1 MTGDLMDDSMG
12 SNSQLIELKVPE
24 IHCAG
29 CVRSI
34 EMAVAG
40 LEGVTEVR
48 GDAARKAVA
57 VRYRPTSVDPDKI
70 AGAIKQRGFSV
81 LGSPGQETVT
91 AAGHVSG
98 GANPA
103 WYLAIAIALAAALA
117 LGGYL
122 LGFRGFI
129 YGVALPEAFGSLNI
143 IAVAA
148 IAGAA
153 AFFSPCVFPLLPAY
167 ASYYLMQTP
176 GTRVT
181 LRRSLYMGIFA
192 ALGIIVVNL
201 VLGAAIAL
209 VAEAAPFQP
218 DPRQDS
224 PAILAVRF
232 AAGLVIALMGVRGLL
247 GHTAAIRLPSFL
259 AKATAGGREGG
270 AKGFLLY
277 GLTYNAAGIG
287 CTGPILL
294 GLMLYALVTGQAL
307 TAFFTFAITMGAL
320 MVMVTV
326 LVGLA
331 RTTII
336 GRLRGATHAIQR
348 MGAVMLTA
356 VGIYT
361 MLILSFGRGR
371 ELFVRI
377 FLPFLN

>member
-1 MTGDLMDDSMG
+1 MG
-12 SNSQLIELKVPE
+12 SNFQQVELRVPE

-34 EMAVAG
+34 EAGVVA
-40 LEGVTEVR
+40 LEGIADVR
-48 GDAARKAVA
+48 GDAAEKTVV
-57 VRYRPTSVDPDKI
+57 VRYNPSVVTSEEI
-70 AGAIKQRGFSV
+70 EEAIEKRGFAV
-81 LGSPGQETVT
+81 ERPMPADMLGAAASHPASPARYV
-91 AAGHVSG
+91 
-98 GANPA
+98 
-103 WYLAIAIALAAALA
+103 ALALGLALLLA

-129 YGVALPEAFGSLNI
+129 YGVAIPEAFGSLSI
-143 IAVAA
+143 VAVAA

-167 ASYYLMQTP
+167 ASYYLMAAR
-176 GTRVT
+176 GERVR
-181 LRRSLYMGIFA
+181 LARSLYLGAVA
-192 ALGIIVVNL
+192 ALGIAVVNL
-201 VLGAAIAL
+201 VVGAVIAL

-247 GHTAAIRLPSFL
+247 GHTSARLPQFL
-259 AKATAGGREGG
+259 ARAIPGGGTPGG
-270 AKGFLLY
+270 ARGFFLY

-294 GLMLYALVTGQAL
+294 GLMIYALVSGRAL
-307 TAFFTFAITMGAL
+307 TAFFTFALTMGAL
-320 MVMVTV
+320 MIMVTA

-331 RTTII
+331 QTRLV

-348 MGAVMLTA
+348 IGAIMLTA
-356 VGIYT
+356 IGTYT
-361 MLILSFGRGR
+361 MLILSFGPGR

-377 FLPFLN
+377 FLPFLI